1 MKKKNILTIAL
12 SLCLAA
18 VIAVGATLAY
28 FTDSSDVK
36 TNVFEMG
43 HVAIDLIDRLPSDYA
58 DTQNDHTWKGVEG
71 QDGIAY
77 ENVMP
82 GDLIGK
88 EVGFSTAADS
98 MDAWI
103 AIRVQTEVT
112 KLPFATEDFTMDTV
126 AAEISNRI
134 KTDVELNNKMFWQ
147 AVQDEKDPTIVTYY
161 FRTMVPANTDNV
173 LLFDGIQIPAEEW
186 GNKYAGLSF
195 NVKVQAAAV
204 QADNVSYDQFKAMQW
219 DDFEEYPVSTDN
231 AGDGANA

>member
-1 MKKKNILTIAL
+1 MKKRNVLTIAL
-12 SLCLAA
+12 SLSMAG

-28 FTDSSDVK
+28 FTDSTDAK
-36 TNVFEMG
+36 TNTFTMG

-58 DTQNDHTWKGVEG
+58 ETQNDHTWKGVEG
-71 QDGIAY
+71 EDGIAY

-112 KLPFATEDFTMDTV
+112 ELPSETADFTTDTV
-126 AAEISNRI
+126 ATEISNLI
-134 KTDVELNNKMFWQ
+134 KADVEGNNNMFWQ
-147 AVQDEKDPTIVTYY
+147 AVQDEQDPTIVTYY
-161 FRTMVPANTDNV
+161 FRTMVPADTDNV
-173 LLFDGIQIPAEEW
+173 LLFDGIQIPDANW
-186 GNKYAGLSF
+186 DNKYAGLSF

-204 QADNVSYDQFKAMQW
+204 QADNVTYKEFMDMEWSQFK
-219 DDFEEYPVSTDN
+219 DYPVATGSGSTEND
-231 AGDGANA
+231 